1 MKKLSFLLISLL
13 AVTLFTA
20 CNNDDPVNKQTVT
33 MTISNRAIDGD
44 EVVFSQTSAN
54 AELDYTNMI
63 IKFSASYKDAD
74 GMSHS
79 FSTPE
84 MKLNGSTSNTVYTF
98 SNTAPS
104 ASAGIEQL
112 TGYIDFATGMMWYS
126 FDAGS
131 SHVVSSTNLLYAYI
145 TTTVTNPDNNNH
157 FNHQQ
162 SAYLFIPD
170 SKGETCSML
179 ISNFI
184 PNIAGSVEVS
194 EIRYDGLT
202 LTPTVNGYT
211 ITASE
216 IEPANIKG
224 HYKIT
229 DLEVTLNSQC
239 RIIDGTFECGDLDF
253 RIAGNLFPSTSL

>member
-104 ASAGIEQL
+104 ASAGIEE
-112 TGYIDFATGMMWYS
+112 
-126 FDAGS
+126 
-131 SHVVSSTNLLYAYI
+131 VV
-145 TTTVTNPDNNNH
+145 V
-157 FNHQQ
+157 
-162 SAYLFIPD
+162 
-170 SKGETCSML
+170 
-179 ISNFI
+179 
-184 PNIAGSVEVS
+184 
-194 EIRYDGLT
+194 RYRCK
-202 LTPTVNGYT
+202 P
-211 ITASE
+211 
-216 IEPANIKG
+216 
-224 HYKIT
+224 
-229 DLEVTLNSQC
+229 
-239 RIIDGTFECGDLDF
+239 LDF
-253 RIAGNLFPSTSL
+253 CSCIYIFLILD